1 MLDHDE
7 DIDDVS
13 SLDNNEDNKADIGAG
28 ETSNKGEEDSNE
40 EQIVFLTKE
49 QINWYP
55 TSIPQIKYKKKVVA

>member
-1 MLDHDE
+1 MMDEFSWRQMLDHDE

-40 EQIVFLTKE
+40 E
-49 QINWYP
+49 
-55 TSIPQIKYKKKVVA
+55 